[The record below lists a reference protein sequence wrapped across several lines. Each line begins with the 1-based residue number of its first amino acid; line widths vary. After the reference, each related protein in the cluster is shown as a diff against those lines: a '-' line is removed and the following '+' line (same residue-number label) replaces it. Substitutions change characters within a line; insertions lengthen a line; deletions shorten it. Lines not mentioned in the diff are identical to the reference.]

1 MNLQNSQ
8 SVEQQRYVLESLA
21 ELNDQAYILS
31 RYLHGITC
39 EVCQLL
45 NSNWTII
52 TICEEGD
59 WQILASHPLLH
70 EAGPESS
77 FHTEL
82 SAILL
87 QHGLLQHIDDVEH
100 HLDHQ
105 EQLGSYTYSLGV
117 PLQTIYGRVIG
128 TLYAFHQHPCQ
139 HSSEKISIVQSLAER
154 AAMAIENY
162 QLYQQKRLSDQRLE
176 KEIATGLRELQA
188 IQSKLATQE
197 RLAEI
202 GEFTALI
209 IHEIRNPLTTIE
221 MGLNYAKKRLLNTS
235 DQKRLA
241 LALNESQRLKQLLT
255 EILLYT
261 KPQVLKRSRLNLG
274 DFLSELL
281 IQLKDMPEATDRQ
294 IELTFTQP
302 DIHISADRDKLKQV
316 FINLVRNAFE
326 AISPGEKIRCE
337 ISSLHSERVCIHIH
351 NNGEPI
357 PPEIL
362 PHLTTPFCSTKPSGT
377 GLGLAIVK
385 RIITAHDG
393 ELTIHSSAA
402 GTTVSVQLSIV
413 P

>member
-1 MNLQNSQ
+1 
-8 SVEQQRYVLESLA
+8 
-21 ELNDQAYILS
+21 
-31 RYLHGITC
+31 
-39 EVCQLL
+39 
-45 NSNWTII
+45 
-52 TICEEGD
+52 
-59 WQILASHPLLH
+59 
-70 EAGPESS
+70 
-77 FHTEL
+77 
-82 SAILL
+82 
-87 QHGLLQHIDDVEH
+87 
-100 HLDHQ
+100 
-105 EQLGSYTYSLGV
+105 
-117 PLQTIYGRVIG
+117 
-128 TLYAFHQHPCQ
+128 
-139 HSSEKISIVQSLAER
+139 
-154 AAMAIENY
+154 MAIENY

-176 KEIATGLRELQA
+176 QEIATGLRELQA